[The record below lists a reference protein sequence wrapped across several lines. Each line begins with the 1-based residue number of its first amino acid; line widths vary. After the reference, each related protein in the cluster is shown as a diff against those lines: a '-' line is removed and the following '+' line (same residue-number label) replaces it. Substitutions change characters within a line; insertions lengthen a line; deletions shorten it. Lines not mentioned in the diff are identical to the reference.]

1 MRVLFCFVSPN
12 LGYTHKSGPKI
23 LVWSVPSL
31 APPPSPPSSKQS
43 FQRSPQ
49 WPTWPRWDLHPL
61 PKSPDAPAA
70 ALVRPPPRASPP
82 LGPLPLRVPP
92 SPRRTGR
99 RLLSLPPVMQA
110 ATNVQRTKRATTRLT
125 RITRTVSTARPTDE
139 PGAKVSTMPRHDQS
153 SRAVLTS
160 TPVQPSQR
168 TQKTVRRKR
177 RRRKRV

>member
-1 MRVLFCFVSPN
+1 MGWAQYLR
-12 LGYTHKSGPKI
+12 GKMQW
-23 LVWSVPSL
+23 WSVLSL
-31 APPPSPPSSKQS
+31 SPPPSPPSSKQS
-43 FQRSPQ
+43 FQRLPQ
-49 WPTWPRWDLHPL
+49 WPTWPPWALHRL
-61 PKSPDAPAA
+61 PRSPDARGA

-99 RLLSLPPVMQA
+99 RLLSLPPATQA